1 MNPQWVMGK
10 VCHQLKV
17 KMTSPEQFYKLTG
30 LLLILLLTCLKLNS
44 QNLCKVGILLKDS
57 ISNEVIPN
65 EHLTVN
71 TQPYK
76 TDSLGMLYIGFMPG
90 YHDIR
95 LNCQGYR
102 PCILRLNINADT
114 GLTVTLS
121 RKIQTLAAYSIRSSG
136 SVSKQVL
143 LNSND
148 PGKLELSMKDL
159 KKIPSMGGEPDLLKA
174 VQLSPG
180 IKRGSEGS
188 IGIYVRGGGADQNL
202 ILMDDAV
209 IYNAGHLLG
218 FFSIFNTAS
227 IQGMAVYKSG
237 FSPAYGGRL
246 SSVLDIR
253 SRDGNFRKTEAEL
266 TLSTIAA
273 GFTVQGPVRKNKS
286 SFIISARRSY
296 IDRTFNMVGKE
307 LPMFFYD
314 LNSRL
319 SFKIGMKDKISL
331 TTYLGRDVLNWDGK
345 FNVKDSS
352 SRFSSLHNLK
362 LRTNSDMGNFVN
374 SLRWEHSRSKKA
386 PALTLTLYNSAFNY
400 AVSGNIS
407 KASVKVKSSIMDQG
421 LKLQVRRPLKG
432 NNILVYGFSS
442 SFRMFK
448 PKHVESSGDAS
459 VQTDKQK
466 NVILN
471 DFEQAVF
478 AQGSHQF
485 TDRISSTFGLRY
497 SALSLVSGE
506 TFNGFEPRINV
517 QMDIDSLSKI
527 KLSLSRM
534 KQYLHLISGSSV
546 ALPTDIWYPATQFA
560 PPEIADQISLGYHRD
575 FPGQSFS
582 FSSELYYKSM
592 KNLCELKEGI
602 SILSTNEYEKDI
614 YIGRGIAY
622 GYEMM
627 LNYSRGKFSGFAAY
641 TLAWSKRQFDSINQ
655 AQKFY
660 SKYDRRH
667 EISVFGNYQINSK
680 LSFSFTWLYSGGSP
694 FTALTGRYLSLTPS
708 QDDITTLPVYSE
720 KNAYRLSASHRLD
733 LDLGYKFKS
742 KGKAV
747 HELHLSTYNTYNR
760 TQASWIEVGKD
771 DSGNLQY
778 QQKGLFGFIPAFSYR
793 LKI

>member
-1 MNPQWVMGK
+1 
-10 VCHQLKV
+10 
-17 KMTSPEQFYKLTG
+17 MTSPEQFYRLTG
-30 LLLILLLTCLKLNS
+30 ILLILLLTCLKLNS
-44 QNLCKVGILLKDS
+44 QNLCNVRIQLKDS
-57 ISNEVIPN
+57 FSNDIIPN
-65 EHLTVN
+65 EQLSVN
-71 TQPYK
+71 AHSYK
-76 TDSLGMLYIGFMPG
+76 TDSLGLISIGFMNG
-90 YHDIR
+90 YNDIM
-95 LNCQGYR
+95 LNCHGYKPGR
-102 PCILRLNINADT
+102 VRININGDT
-114 GLTVTLS
+114 LLTITLS
-121 RKIQTLAAYSIRSSG
+121 RKIQTLGAYSIRSSG
-136 SVSKQVL
+136 SGSKQVL

-227 IQGMAVYKSG
+227 IQGMTVYKSG

-253 SRDGNFRKTEAEL
+253 TRDGNFRKSEAEL

-273 GFTVQGPVRKNKS
+273 GFTLQGPIQKNKS

-307 LPMFFYD
+307 LPMYFYD

-319 SFKIGMKDKISL
+319 SFKLGMKDKISL
-331 TTYLGRDVLNWDGK
+331 TTYLGKDVLNWDGK
-345 FNVKDSS
+345 FNVKDSN

-362 LRTNSDMGNFVN
+362 LRTNSEMGNFVN
-374 SLRWEHSRSKKA
+374 SLRWEHSRGKKA
-386 PALTLTLYNSAFNY
+386 PALSLTLYNSAFNY

-407 KASVKVKSSIMDQG
+407 KASVKVKSGIMDNG
-421 LKLQVRRPLKG
+421 LKLQVRRTLKG

-442 SFRMFK
+442 SFRIFK
-448 PKHVESSGDAS
+448 PKHIESSGDVS
-459 VQTDKQK
+459 IQTDKQK
-466 NVILN
+466 NVVLK

-478 AQGSHQF
+478 AQSSHHF
-485 TDRISSTFGLRY
+485 SDKISSTFGLRY
-497 SALSLVSGE
+497 SALSLVSGK
-506 TFNGFEPRINV
+506 TYNGFEPRINV
-517 QMDIDSLSKI
+517 NINIDSLSKI
-527 KLSLSRM
+527 KLSFSRM

-546 ALPTDIWYPATQFA
+546 ALPTDIWYPATGFA
-560 PPEIADQISLGYHRD
+560 PPEIADQISLAYYKE
-575 FPGQSFS
+575 FPAHGIS
-582 FSSELYYKSM
+582 FSSDLYYKSM
-592 KNLCELKEGI
+592 KNLCELKEGV
-602 SILSTNEYEKDI
+602 SMLSTNDYEQDI

-627 LNYSRGKFSGFAAY
+627 LSLNKGKFSGFAAY

-655 AQKFY
+655 SQKFY

-667 EISVFGNYQINSK
+667 EISVFGNYQINNK

-708 QDDITTLPVYSE
+708 QDDITTLPVYSD

-733 LDLGYKFKS
+733 LDLGYKFKT
-742 KGKAV
+742 KGKVV

-760 TQASWIEVGKD
+760 TQASWIEVEKD

-778 QQKGLFGFIPAFSYR
+778 RQKGLFGFIPAFSYR